1 MGYVGNQT
9 TNAYSSMDKQTITG
23 NGGASYTLTHA
34 VANAQEIEVFVN
46 NVRQEAGVA
55 YTVNGTAL
63 SMTGNVASTDDF
75 YVIYQ
80 GKALQTV
87 VPPDGSVS
95 TGKLASGAVTDA
107 KIDTMAASKLTGTL
121 DADRFPSGSILQTQY
136 TMVSATSQ
144 WTCNQDTDKEISVL
158 AVSITPKSTNS
169 IIKIEAQV
177 TGEWSNHGA
186 PYNST
191 WFFYRDST
199 KLAAPS
205 AGNRNSGIIMN
216 TFNSYEASDANSSP
230 ETAIYS
236 YFDAPSTTSQI
247 TYKVG
252 VRHGVTANF
261 YWNLNRTVTDTDG
274 RQYERGISFI
284 CVTEIAG

>member
-1 MGYVGNQT
+1 M
-9 TNAYSSMDKQTITG
+9 
-23 NGGASYTLTHA
+23 
-34 VANAQEIEVFVN
+34 
-46 NVRQEAGVA
+46 
-55 YTVNGTAL
+55 
-63 SMTGNVASTDDF
+63 
-75 YVIYQ
+75 
-80 GKALQTV
+80 
-87 VPPDGSVS
+87 
-95 TGKLASGAVTDA
+95 
-107 KIDTMAASKLTGTL
+107 SKLYVDEIHPKTTGGTTSIIKP
-121 DADRFPSGSILQTQY
+121 ASGSILQVQY
-136 TMVSATSQ
+136 TMVTATSQ

-158 AVSITPKSTNS
+158 AVNITPISTSS
-169 IIKIEAQV
+169 IIRIEAQV
-177 TGEWSNHGA
+177 SGEWQNHGA

-216 TFNSYEASDANSSP
+216 TFNSYEGSDANSSP

-236 YFDAPSTTSQI
+236 YFDTPSTTSQI

-261 YWNLNRTVTDTDG
+261 YWNLNRTVTDTDN